1 MPDVHRVFVQAER
14 PDEETGDPGAVAVGY
29 YTVTDGELVMTDAAG
44 KPITDQNGNQ
54 WRRAVEPGSERVIA
68 GRLVRAVRA
77 RLGLNK
83 RQGFDRRIDY
93 PRSGVA

>member
-1 MPDVHRVFVQAER
+1 VN
-14 PDEETGDPGAVAVGY
+14 
-29 YTVTDGELVMTDAAG
+29 DGELVMTDASG
-44 KPITDQNGNQ
+44 KPITDPAGNE
-54 WRRAVEPGSERVIA
+54 WRRAVEPGAEHVIA
-68 GRLVRAVRA
+68 GRLVRQVRA